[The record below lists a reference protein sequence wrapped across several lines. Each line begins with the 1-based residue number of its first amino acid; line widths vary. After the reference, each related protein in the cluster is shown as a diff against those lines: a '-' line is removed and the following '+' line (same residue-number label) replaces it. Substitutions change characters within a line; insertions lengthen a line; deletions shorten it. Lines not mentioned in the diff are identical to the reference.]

1 MSWTSSPRV
10 LAWRERHATG
20 DFALE
25 VIDGWRRHQLNRSA
39 AVLAHYGFLSIFP
52 LLMVATAVLGLLLRN
67 DENLRTRIL
76 DSAVAEIP
84 VIGTQIT
91 QQAGSLSGGWWT
103 IAIGF
108 TVALWAATKAFA
120 AVQYAY
126 ADIWEVPVDQR
137 PNLAIIRLKALLGIT
152 IVGSGVA
159 ISGFVSSFAL
169 AGLGHLLIVFMVFIT
184 YTATLLSM
192 MRLMSSTTV
201 TTAMALPGALF
212 SGAALTALQLVGTW
226 VVKRY
231 LASASDVAGAFATV
245 FALIAWLHLQA
256 YATLIGVEIS
266 SALHRTRHGVR
277 AVDVVTIGII
287 GRLER
292 RVKGRV
298 PSDAD

>member
-1 MSWTSSPRV
+1 
-10 LAWRERHATG
+10 
-20 DFALE
+20 
-25 VIDGWRRHQLNRSA
+25 
-39 AVLAHYGFLSIFP
+39 
-52 LLMVATAVLGLLLRN
+52 
-67 DENLRTRIL
+67 
-76 DSAVAEIP
+76 
-84 VIGTQIT
+84 
-91 QQAGSLSGGWWT
+91 
-103 IAIGF
+103 
-108 TVALWAATKAFA
+108 
-120 AVQYAY
+120 
-126 ADIWEVPVDQR
+126 
-137 PNLAIIRLKALLGIT
+137 
-152 IVGSGVA
+152 
-159 ISGFVSSFAL
+159 L